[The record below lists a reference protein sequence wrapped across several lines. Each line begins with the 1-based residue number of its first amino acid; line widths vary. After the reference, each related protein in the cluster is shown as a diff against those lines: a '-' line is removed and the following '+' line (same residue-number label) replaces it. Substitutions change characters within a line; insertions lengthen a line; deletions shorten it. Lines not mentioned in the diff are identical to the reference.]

1 MKVLIIDDSR
11 LARNELRRLLQKF
24 PEVEICGEAA
34 NAEQAREAIRE
45 HSPETIFLDIEIPG
59 ENGFELLASLDRVPG
74 VIFTT
79 AYDEFAVQAF
89 EQNAVDYLVKPID
102 PGRLGKAL
110 DRAVNQPSAPR
121 REAEEKMGPEDQVF
135 VKDGE
140 KCWFVKLKQIRFFE
154 TYGNYS
160 KIYFDEEKVLVNKSL
175 NYLEARLNPRRYFR
189 ANRQFIINLNHV
201 KRIHPW
207 NNEAFRVEM
216 NCGTEIDI
224 SRRKSQRF
232 KELLSF

>member
-1 MKVLIIDDSR
+1 MKVLIVDDSR

-24 PEVEICGEAA
+24 PVVEICAEAA
-34 NAEQAREAIRE
+34 NADQAREAIRE
-45 HSPETIFLDIEIPG
+45 YSPETIFLDIEMPG

-102 PGRLGKAL
+102 PGRLEKAL
-110 DRAVNQPSAPR
+110 DRAMNQSSVPR

-175 NYLEARLNPRRYFR
+175 NYLEARLNPRRFFR

-201 KRIHPW
+201 KQIHPW